1 MDSKESLGRT
11 IVGWRGLLAGED
23 KRTRLICFL
32 GLLFVSASMT
42 FIQFGFVGIGSAGEY
57 AGYMLALLGPVT
69 IAALFLGIA
78 WGALEGVAAGLIL
91 QVHAYF
97 LPLDLIERYFVTPL
111 SSVVLYGASG
121 FLFALLF
128 ALALRNN
135 PRGIRRYV
143 YYVLTCVLVSGFA
156 SLMFV
161 AATILAV
168 LQLESVESL
177 LAAVGT
183 GSISLQF
190 ASDFVLTFVL
200 CVIADRVAQWRIE
213 THNYVSVRT
222 IFRVRQILSLFIA
235 FMAVSAVAFMATTFQ
250 EVTAAGRQIQREL
263 DYIDGNFNEQ
273 WEAWEEYSQAI
284 ESDEDAISTK
294 ELEENAIYHL
304 IAGYDEQDGLLI
316 VFNNGKV
323 VDSNCGAYMSSDDL
337 NEDDKIVYDEVVKL
351 MYDGAQ
357 KAVQSNALQRM
368 LYTFG
373 NDYYQLGYM
382 RAMNPKNNIYIMMAQ
397 PNSMVFERRTE
408 TMMWTTLS
416 TLVLLVVVYFMSRRL
431 LNSTVVDPVD
441 RTNASLAKIMTGDL
455 DQTVTEVGSVEFAS
469 LSAGINSTVD
479 ALKTLI
485 NEAERRN
492 ERDLATARAIQ
503 EGALPKVFPAF
514 PDVDDVELYASMDA
528 AKEVGGDFYDYFVV
542 DDHTVGF
549 LIADVS
555 GKGIPGALFMM
566 AAKNEIENRMLGGM
580 SLSQAIAMA
589 NVHLCA
595 NNEAGMF
602 VTVWAATLD
611 WTTGELTYVNAGH
624 NFPLLRHG
632 RGGEWEW
639 IKKKCGLFLGTFDV
653 ARYRQETLTL
663 EPGDELILYTDGVN
677 EAFNVGDEEYGN
689 DRLERFLADN
699 NDSRPEDMVRALRG
713 DVAKWAEGAEQSD
726 DVTILV
732 VEYRA

>member
-1 MDSKESLGRT
+1 MDNTGSLGRS
-11 IVGWRGLLAGED
+11 IVGWRGLLADED
-23 KRTRLICFL
+23 KRTRLLCFL

-57 AGYMLALLGPVT
+57 VGYMLALLGPVT
-69 IAALFLGIA
+69 LAALFLGKA

-111 SSVVLYGASG
+111 SSVVLYGVSG
-121 FLFALLF
+121 LLFVLLF
-128 ALALRNN
+128 AFMLRNN

-143 YYVLTCVLVSGFA
+143 YYALTCVLVSGFA
-156 SLMFV
+156 SLAFV
-161 AATILAV
+161 VATIAAV
-168 LQLESVESL
+168 FQLESVESL

-190 ASDFVLTFVL
+190 ASDFVFTFVL
-200 CVIADRVAQWRIE
+200 CVVADRVARWRNE
-213 THNYVSVRT
+213 TRNYVSVRT
-222 IFRVRQILSLFIA
+222 IFRVRQILSLFVA
-235 FMAVSAVAFMATTFQ
+235 FIAVSAVAFMATTFQ
-250 EVTAAGRQIQREL
+250 EVGAASRQIQREL
-263 DYIDGNFNEQ
+263 DYIDGNFKEQ
-273 WEAWEEYSQAI
+273 WEAWEEYSQMI

-304 IAGYDEQDGLLI
+304 ITGYDEQDGLLI

-323 VDSNCGAYMSSDDL
+323 IDSNCSMYVSSNDL
-337 NEDDKIVYDEVVKL
+337 SDEDKVVYDEIVEL

-357 KAVQSNALQRM
+357 EAVQSNALQRM

-373 NDYYQLGYM
+373 SDYYQLGYM

-397 PNSMVFERRTE
+397 PNSMVFAHRTE

-416 TLVLLVVVYFMSRRL
+416 TFVLLVVVYFMSRRL
-431 LNSTVVDPVD
+431 LNSIVVDPVD
-441 RTNASLAKIMTGDL
+441 RTNASLAKIMQGDL
-455 DQTVTEVGSVEFAS
+455 EQAVTEVGSVEFAS

-485 NEAERRN
+485 DEAERRN

-580 SLSQAIAMA
+580 SLSQAIATA
-589 NVHLCA
+589 NEHLCA

-611 WTTGELTYVNAGH
+611 WTTGEITYVNAGH

-632 RGGEWEW
+632 HSGEWEW

-677 EAFNVGDEEYGN
+677 EAFNVDDEEYGN
-689 DRLERFLADN
+689 DRLERFLTHN
-699 NDSRPEDMVRALRG
+699 NDLRPEDMVHALRG
-713 DVAKWAEGAEQSD
+713 DVAQWAEGAEQSD